1 MAQRLAGRFE
11 GRPIKAMNLSPLI
24 GVLLAVFTVVAATS
38 VGLDKAMKLDV
49 LPCGLAAPGMHAPRV
64 IQISVQ
70 RDGQAYVGDQR
81 AANVDGALGL
91 AIREARAH
99 GLKTVSLRAD
109 ADVQYETVALVAR
122 GVSDAGL
129 DINFI
134 NEEIH

>member
-11 GRPIKAMNLSPLI
+11 ARPMKAMNLSPLI

-38 VGLDKAMKLDV
+38 VGLDKAMNLDFQV
-49 LPCGLAAPGMHAPRV
+49 CGLAPPGMHAPRV

-81 AANVDGALGL
+81 ADSLGGALSL
-91 AIREARAH
+91 AIHEARAH
-99 GLKTVSLRAD
+99 GLETVSLRAD
-109 ADVQYETVALVAR
+109 ADVRYEAVALVAR